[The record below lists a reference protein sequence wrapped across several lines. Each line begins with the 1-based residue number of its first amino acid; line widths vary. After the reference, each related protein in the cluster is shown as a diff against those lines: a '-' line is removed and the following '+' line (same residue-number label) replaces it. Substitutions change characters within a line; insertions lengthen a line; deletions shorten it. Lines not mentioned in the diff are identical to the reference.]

1 MPIIIDKPEAKFLVR
16 LADTELVLAQRLCEM
31 CSNGPFLEEDIAL
44 SNIALDL
51 IGRAEQ
57 LYLLV
62 AEVEGKG
69 LSADDYAYR
78 RNEREYFSMKLVELP
93 NTDFAWVIV
102 RQYLH
107 DVYMQELFSQLQK
120 SEIQKLS
127 GLAEKVLKEI
137 RYSLIHA
144 HDWMQRLG
152 IGTPE
157 SNQRTQNALN
167 HFYKY
172 VHEMFAF
179 DQLDG
184 KFIPDTQS
192 LEKIWLSAVALT
204 LSESNLQQP
213 EIRKIYQHDYRNGFH
228 TEYLGH
234 LLSEMQF
241 LPRAYPDAKW

>member
-120 SEIQKLS
+120 
-127 GLAEKVLKEI
+127 
-137 RYSLIHA
+137 
-144 HDWMQRLG
+144 
-152 IGTPE
+152 
-157 SNQRTQNALN
+157 
-167 HFYKY
+167 
-172 VHEMFAF
+172 
-179 DQLDG
+179 
-184 KFIPDTQS
+184 
-192 LEKIWLSAVALT
+192 
-204 LSESNLQQP
+204 
-213 EIRKIYQHDYRNGFH
+213 
-228 TEYLGH
+228 
-234 LLSEMQF
+234 
-241 LPRAYPDAKW
+241 